1 MVAAECGGVVFVV
14 GDGDDGGAA
23 CEEFADEV
31 DEFCPGS
38 CVLAE
43 GGFVED
49 EDFGCGGEC
58 GGYGESSFFAAGEGE
73 GVRVK

>member
-31 DEFCPGS
+31 DEFGPGAG
-38 CVLAE
+38 VLPE
-43 GGFVED
+43 GGLIEN
-49 EDFGCGGEC
+49 EYSRCGGER
-58 GGYGESSFFAAGEGE
+58 GGNRESSFFAAGEGE
-73 GVRVK
+73 GVGVE